1 MWYILE
7 GFDAPDGLAKRPA
20 LREAHLVRARQL
32 LSEGRLMVI
41 GPMPAIDSP
50 EPGPAG
56 FIGSLLI
63 AEFESIEAARAWLA
77 EDPYALGGVFERTE
91 VRPFIKVL
99 P

>member
-32 LSEGRLMVI
+32 LAEGRLMVI
-41 GPMPAIDSP
+41 GPMPAIDSS